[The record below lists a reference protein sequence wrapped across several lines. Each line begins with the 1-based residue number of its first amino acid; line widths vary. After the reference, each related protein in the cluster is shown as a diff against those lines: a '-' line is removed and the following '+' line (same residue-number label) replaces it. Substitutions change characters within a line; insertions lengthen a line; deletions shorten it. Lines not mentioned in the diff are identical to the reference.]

1 MKVTGPMIERG
12 LAAYQ
17 GAGFVEP
24 AALVARILRAAL
36 NDQSECDRP
45 IDGQTR
51 LDVVD
56 GKTVIVSG

>member
-17 GAGFVEP
+17 GAGFDEP
-24 AALVARILRAAL
+24 TALVERILRAAL
-36 NDQSECDRP
+36 NDQTECDP